1 MGWTMIPELTGEKIL
16 IFGGAGSLGTKLC
29 QTFLSKRK
37 NQVYSYSRDEAKQ
50 WQLKQ
55 LFSQQD
61 RELLTTGIC
70 DIRDIRQVESTI
82 FAIKPTIVIIASAM
96 KQVDTCE
103 AFPYESVKT
112 NVDGINNILEIIR
125 KYSDLADQ
133 QYTKRLSVCFI
144 STDKACSPVNTY
156 GMCKSIAERLV
167 QNQAVENKKVKYL
180 TVRYGNVVN
189 SKGSIVPLLQEQL
202 KNPGF
207 NLTLTDPRMTR
218 FMMTMEESVELIIQ
232 SIYSGSSGDIWIP
245 RLDSMSMSDLFQWF
259 SNKHTRKVEITGI
272 RPGEKIHEVLY
283 NQDESRYIQEFSRG
297 SRAPYYVIN
306 KNKLSDIKG
315 FKLHEFSSEHNVISP
330 EVLGKRLEEFFKS
343 GSYLR

>member
-1 MGWTMIPELTGEKIL
+1 MPNWAGSSWYYLRYIDPKNDEKFVNKELEKEWSPVD
-16 IFGGAGSLGTKLC
+16 FYVGGAEHATRHLIYARFWHKFLFDKGLVNYDEPFSKL
-29 QTFLSKRK
+29 QTVGLIMAEDGKKMSK
-37 NQVYSYSRDEAKQ
+37 
-50 WQLKQ
+50 
-55 LFSQQD
+55 
-61 RELLTTGIC
+61 
-70 DIRDIRQVESTI
+70 
-82 FAIKPTIVIIASAM
+82 
-96 KQVDTCE
+96 
-103 AFPYESVKT
+103 
-112 NVDGINNILEIIR
+112 
-125 KYSDLADQ
+125 
-133 QYTKRLSVCFI
+133 
-144 STDKACSPVNTY
+144 
-156 GMCKSIAERLV
+156 
-167 QNQAVENKKVKYL
+167 
-180 TVRYGNVVN
+180 RYGNVVN

-259 SNKHTRKVEITGI
+259 SNKHNRKVEITGI

-306 KNKLSDIKG
+306 KTKLSDTKG